1 MFNTTFFDFYILLRK
16 DMLTMNNI
24 KNARTQK
31 NLTQNELADKVGST
45 RQTIAKWEKGNDNGI
60 CLDTIKCMCEI
71 FNCEIG
77 YLVGDYDTPQKETTD
92 IHNKTGLSE
101 KAIYSIISDT
111 KARPFIET
119 INTILTLPQ
128 GILFLNLLTEYILSY
143 ENTSKEDA
151 IKMIEI
157 QNSLSEIKKECKK
170 KAKNSH
176 KKLF

>member
-1 MFNTTFFDFYILLRK
+1 
-16 DMLTMNNI
+16 MNNI

-92 IHNKTGLSE
+92 IHNRTGLSE

-111 KARPFIET
+111 KAHPFIET

-128 GILFLNLLTEYILSY
+128 GILFLNLLTEYIGSY

-170 KAKNSH
+170 KAKSST